1 MTNHIKKEN
10 NETVIEIQP
19 ALKENKMGVMHISS
33 LLISMSIPM
42 MLSMLV
48 QALYNVVDS
57 IFVSQLGENALTA
70 VSLAFPIQNL
80 MIALGS
86 GTGVGIN
93 ALLSRSLGEK
103 NKERVDKTAS
113 HAVYIILVSSILFAL
128 FGLFLVRYFFEAQT
142 DIEEIISYGTDY
154 LRICT
159 IFSFGLFGQI
169 TFERLLQST
178 GKTLYS
184 MIAQVFGAV
193 VNIVLDPIMI
203 FGYFGFPRM
212 EVAGAA
218 LATVIGQTLAAMLA
232 LILNLTRNKELTFK
246 FKGLRLDGEI
256 IKRIYAVGIPTAIMI
271 AIGSVMNFG
280 LNKILMTFTSTAT
293 AVFGVY
299 FRLQGFVFMPIFG
312 MNNGVIPII
321 SYNYGA
327 RNRKRITKTI
337 RLAMAY
343 ALTIMLVGTAIF
355 QIFPEQLLSLFN
367 ASADMIAIG
376 VPALRIV
383 STCFVFAGFC
393 IVSGSVFQ
401 ALGSGVPS
409 MIIST
414 TRQLVVLL
422 PAAYLLTRAG
432 GLHAIWWA
440 FPLAEIASVA
450 LTIIFLKHFYTNRI
464 KPLPANG

>member
-1 MTNHIKKEN
+1 MAEYKDKEYTQ
-10 NETVIEIQP
+10 EVSEIQP

-33 LLISMSIPM
+33 LLITMSIPM

-93 ALLSRSLGEK
+93 SLLSRSLGEK
-103 NKERVDKTAS
+103 NKERVDKTAN
-113 HAVYIILVSSILFAL
+113 HGILLILVSSAIFAL
-128 FGLFLVRYFFEAQT
+128 FGLFFARYFFEVQT
-142 DIEEIISYGTDY
+142 DIEEIINYGTNY

-159 IFSFGLFGQI
+159 IFSFGVFGQI

-178 GKTLYS
+178 GKTFFA
-184 MIAQVFGAV
+184 MIAQTFGAV
-193 VNIVLDPIMI
+193 VNIILDPIMI

-218 LATVIGQTLAAMLA
+218 LATIIGQILATILA
-232 LILNLTRNKELTFK
+232 FVFNLAVNKEITFK
-246 FKGLRLDGEI
+246 IKGFRLDLKI
-256 IKRIYAVGIPTAIMI
+256 IKRIYAVGIPSSIMI

-280 LNKILMTFTSTAT
+280 LNKILMSFTSTAS

-299 FRLQGFVFMPIFG
+299 FRLQGFAFMPIFG

-327 RNRKRITKTI
+327 RKRKRITQTI
-337 RLAMAY
+337 RLAMTY
-343 ALTIMLVGTAIF
+343 AITIMLIGTAVF
-355 QIFPEQLLSLFN
+355 QIFPRQLLSLFN
-367 ASADMIAIG
+367 ASEDMIAIG
-376 VPALRIV
+376 VPALRTI
-383 STCFVFAGFC
+383 SICFVFAGFC
-393 IVSGSVFQ
+393 IVSSAVFM

-409 MIIST
+409 MTVSI
-414 TRQLVVLL
+414 TRQLLVLL
-422 PAAYLLTRAG
+422 PAAYLLSIIG
-432 GLHAIWWA
+432 GLDAIWWA

-450 LTIIFLKHFYTNRI
+450 LTIIFLRHFYVSRI
-464 KPLPANG
+464 KPLPASG

>member
-1 MTNHIKKEN
+1 MTNHIKPDK
-10 NETVIEIQP
+10 ETVEIQP
-19 ALKENKMGVMHISS
+19 ALKENKMGVMHISR

-103 NKERVDKTAS
+103 NKERVDKSAS
-113 HAVYIILVSSILFAL
+113 HGIFLILVSSILFAL
-128 FGLFLVRYFFEAQT
+128 FGLFFVRYFFEAQT
-142 DIEEIISYGTDY
+142 DIEEIINYGTDY

-178 GKTLYS
+178 GKTFYS
-184 MIAQVFGAV
+184 MIAQALGAV
-193 VNIVLDPIMI
+193 VNIILDPIMI

-218 LATVIGQTLAAMLA
+218 LATVIGQLLATTLAI
-232 LILNLTRNKELTFK
+232 ILNLTRNKEITFK
-246 FKGLRLDGEI
+246 FKGFRLDFEI
-256 IKRIYAVGIPTAIMI
+256 IKQIYAVGIPTAIMI

-280 LNKILMTFTSTAT
+280 LNKILMSFTSTAT

-327 RNRKRITKTI
+327 RNRKRITKAI
-337 RLAMAY
+337 RLSMTY
-343 ALTIMLVGTAIF
+343 ALTIMLVGTAVF
-355 QIFPEQLLSLFN
+355 QIFPVQLLSMFN
-367 ASADMIAIG
+367 ASAEMIAIG

-383 STCFVFAGFC
+383 SICFVFAGFC

-440 FPLAEIASVA
+440 FPLAEIASVI